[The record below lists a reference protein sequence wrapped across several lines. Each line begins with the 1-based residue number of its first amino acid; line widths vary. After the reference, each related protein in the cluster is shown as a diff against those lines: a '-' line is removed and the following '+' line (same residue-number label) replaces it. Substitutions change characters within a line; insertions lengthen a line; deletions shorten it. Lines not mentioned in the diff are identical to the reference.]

1 MPAEAQVC
9 IKSENFSLVVA
20 STNGI
25 ALRSATRLDART
37 SETVAFQQTVDF
49 DGWTYGETITDLW
62 GSKDALWFRLR
73 GRDRWVPSGYMRGF
87 PPSKPS
93 PTSGAT
99 PTCSDNTSNPQD
111 FRPVNFSGRA
121 YVGGANIRSATSLSA
136 SIVRRAQSEERL
148 NFDGWTYG
156 ERVRDEAS
164 GQLDARWYRLSGQNL
179 WVASAVVNGNAPGST
194 PLPPE
199 SPQTGQISLPFASG
213 QTWYVCQGYN
223 GTVSHRGYPALDLT
237 VAKDFGSNNANACW
251 ASDGNVDKS
260 KGQSILAPAAG
271 KVLYISGR
279 PDLICLQ
286 LDDRRSLMIGH
297 MRRSVEDNQSVS
309 AGTQLGTVAPSTD
322 ANVGG
327 YAHIHIEARKSSSC
341 AKGTA
346 VPFTSAEGFQFNGI
360 GDLPGDQTH
369 FKRELRR

>member
-1 MPAEAQVC
+1 LFKGDNSDFLSSDLYSAEVWFIFKWHFIALAYQEINSVLYKRLSLTISVAAVLALSGLGVNVKTASLKMMPAEAQVC

-223 GTVSHRGYPALDLT
+223 GTVSHRGYPAAL
-237 VAKDFGSNNANACW
+237 
-251 ASDGNVDKS
+251 
-260 KGQSILAPAAG
+260 
-271 KVLYISGR
+271 
-279 PDLICLQ
+279 
-286 LDDRRSLMIGH
+286 
-297 MRRSVEDNQSVS
+297 
-309 AGTQLGTVAPSTD
+309 
-322 ANVGG
+322 
-327 YAHIHIEARKSSSC
+327 
-341 AKGTA
+341 
-346 VPFTSAEGFQFNGI
+346 VPLNKETSM
-360 GDLPGDQTH
+360 L
-369 FKRELRR
+369 